1 MEGRAGMS
9 TAAGAALEP
18 FGQLPTWLV
27 DVTKPGRL
35 AASLQRAVPELADGR
50 IRLLEAA
57 VEGLR
62 VEGVEWRVRCRVRA
76 LAADGPRTAVLVG
89 RIVPPDE
96 AAGPAREDT
105 AAAFAEPGWTCRLG
119 DLRLLLEAAA
129 ADASLPALPAL
140 LDPVHA
146 AALLQRSLRGAGH
159 QVEVAG
165 CVPEVVRSKHGSRVT
180 ILYRMRYAG
189 CQGPNP
195 LVAKIHQ
202 GDEGRV
208 AWEALRTLWA
218 QPIAAGSVV
227 TLAEP
232 LAYLPEQRVLVQ
244 GPVPEEHVLKDVVRD
259 ALADG
264 SPELLDEVRTHLDR
278 TASGLAALHCSGARY
293 GRVVVWEEALVGMRD
308 VVSRVAMTVPQIAMA
323 AEPLLGRLEVLAD
336 AAGPDPQVGVHH
348 DFRPAQVLLHGGR
361 VGFVDFD
368 GACTAE
374 PALDVGGFRAKLRY
388 VGVGTPRGTAPLTGH
403 ALDQRLRL
411 IDGLCDDF
419 LAAYRRHADV
429 TSERVVLWEV
439 TDLIAALLG
448 AWTRVRVHRVGPRLA
463 ALRHVLATAALP
475 EP

>member
-1 MEGRAGMS
+1 MS
-9 TAAGAALEP
+9 VGAGAALEP
-18 FGQLPTWLV
+18 FAQLPPWLV
-27 DVTKPGRL
+27 DVATPGRL

-62 VEGVEWRVRCRVRA
+62 AEGVEWRVRCRVRA
-76 LAADGPRTAVLVG
+76 LATDGPRTAVLIG
-89 RIVPPDE
+89 RVVPPGE
-96 AAGPAREDT
+96 EPGSARGDT
-105 AAAFAEPGWTCRLG
+105 AAAFAEPGWTCRLP
-119 DLRLLLEAAA
+119 DLRLLLEAAE
-129 ADASLPALPAL
+129 ADAALPALPAL

-146 AALLQRSLRGAGH
+146 AALLQRSLRDAGH
-159 QVEVAG
+159 DVEVAG
-165 CVPEVVRSKHGSRVT
+165 CAPEVVRSKHGSRVT
-180 ILYRMRYAG
+180 ILYRMRYLG
-189 CQGPNP
+189 RQGPDP
-195 LVAKIHQ
+195 VVVKTHE

-208 AWEALRTLWA
+208 AWEALRALWA
-218 QPIAAGSVV
+218 QPIATGGAV

-244 GPVPEEHVLKDVVRD
+244 GAVPEERVLKDVVHD

-264 SPELLDEVRTHLDR
+264 SPELLDEVRAHLDR
-278 TASGLAALHCSGARY
+278 TAAGLAALHRSGARY
-293 GRVVVWEEALVGMRD
+293 GRVMVWEEALIGVRD
-308 VVSRVAMTVPQIAMA
+308 VVSRMAMTVPQVAMA
-323 AEPLLGRLEVLAD
+323 AEPLLRRLEALAD
-336 AAGPDPQVGVHH
+336 TAGPDPQVGVHN
-348 DFRPAQVLLHGGR
+348 DFRPAQVLLRGGR

-388 VGVGTPRGTAPLTGH
+388 VGVGTPRGSGPLAGH

-419 LAAYRRHADV
+419 LTAYRRHADV

-439 TDLIAALLG
+439 TDLVAALLR